1 MPHPAAANSAHSR
14 GQWVGDRHRVTCTG
28 GRWSVATLTLLPPTH
43 QQICSNIEIL
53 GNKQISDSSYQA
65 HRHLSVVRN
74 APAPFCLQY
83 GAPANLAS
91 PMVAVVSICVSVSMS
106 PKKKY
111 TRGALDS
118 PWRDWDPKSNPKS
131 NNYNCIL
138 RKGDCSF
145 SSAPSP

>member
-1 MPHPAAANSAHSR
+1 MQSCPTQQRPTVHIHGGS
-14 GQWVGDRHRVTCTG
+14 GWVIDIGSLAQVVCSCLS
-28 GRWSVATLTLLPPTH
+28 RWSVATLTLLPPTH

-118 PWRDWDPKSNPKS
+118 PWRDWDPKSNHQKQQLYS
-131 NNYNCIL
+131 
-138 RKGDCSF
+138 
-145 SSAPSP
+145 